1 MTSETFDFSKT
12 EVFDDFE
19 DFEALEDFEDFEE
32 DDFEETEDLDE
43 DGLGVF
49 SISKARLGCVPRRP
63 SNLSS
68 RFNSFILLSTDST
81 VNVAEL
87 SELFLTSDWLIVVT

>member
-1 MTSETFDFSKT
+1 M
-12 EVFDDFE
+12 DDFE
-19 DFEALEDFEDFEE
+19 DFEALEDFEE
-32 DDFEETEDLDE
+32 DDLDEAEDFEETEDFDE

-49 SISKARLGCVPRRP
+49 SISNARFGCVPRRL

-87 SELFLTSDWLIVVT
+87 SELFLTSDWLIVVTWCSTFSI